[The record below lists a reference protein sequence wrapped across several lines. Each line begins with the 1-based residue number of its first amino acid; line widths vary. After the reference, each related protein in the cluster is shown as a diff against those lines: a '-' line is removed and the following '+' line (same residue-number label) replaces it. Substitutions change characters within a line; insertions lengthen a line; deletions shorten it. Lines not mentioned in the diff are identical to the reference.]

1 MIGGQ
6 LRTNV
11 NVKARLSN
19 TLKSWLPILQS
30 GVMELEETLNNIA
43 EENPYANIQSQITQ
57 SLSSRNYKK
66 SLERNARSGNTERIE
81 SSSIMESS
89 LYDVLEMQIDSKL
102 FPTQMSKNIAL
113 KIIENLNE
121 EGYLDIPVS
130 QLAIELNIDEAEI
143 ERVRRRFAY
152 LEPYGVGA
160 KDVIESFLFQLD
172 NTDLDGDSYELAL
185 KIIRDLRNHS
195 KYKHHKCYTEV
206 MKTIKTFH
214 NPPAIEYGARVAEV
228 IPDIFIFERIKNDS
242 LKNTTYE
249 LEVAINDAYYPKI
262 VVQEDIKSD
271 YKDKES
277 AEFLK
282 GKLKEA
288 KDLVDAL
295 DMRKATILKIAIA
308 LRENQYDFFM
318 GGEIRPMK
326 LKDIAQDLGYAPS
339 TISRAI
345 ANKYLECDRGIFPIK
360 SFFTAAIDGDTSNA
374 SIKDFILNL
383 VKNEDRRK
391 PLSDLKILKSVEEKF
406 SLKMVRRTITKY
418 RQQLNIAS
426 SSERKKLYEMSV

>member
-1 MIGGQ
+1 MSIGGK
-6 LRTNV
+6 LKSNTNA
-11 NVKARLSN
+11 KARLST

-30 GVMELEETLNNIA
+30 GLTELEETLNAIA
-43 EENPYANIQSQITQ
+43 EENPYANVQSQMLH
-57 SLSSRNYKK
+57 SLPSKNHKK
-66 SLERNARSGNTERIE
+66 STHNTLVTHDDFE
-81 SSSIMESS
+81 STHISEKS
-89 LYDVLEMQIDSKL
+89 LYEVLEEQIDSVL
-102 FPTQMSKNIAL
+102 FPTEISRKIAF
-113 KIIENLNE
+113 KIVENLND
-121 EGYLDIPVS
+121 EGFLDV
-130 QLAIELNIDEAEI
+130 AVAEI
-143 ERVRRRFAY
+143 ALELGIEENEVERIRQRFAY

-160 KDVIESFLFQLD
+160 KDITESFLFQLD
-172 NTDLDGDSYELAL
+172 NTELEGQSYELATC
-185 KIIRDLRNHS
+185 IIRDLNRHS
-195 KYKHHKCYTEV
+195 KYKNHPSYNEV
-206 MKTIKTFH
+206 MKAIKTFK
-214 NPPAIEYGARVAEV
+214 NPPAIDFGAREGEV

-242 LKNTTYE
+242 LKNSTYE
-249 LEVAINDAYYPKI
+249 LEVAINDSFYPKI
-262 VVQEDIKSD
+262 LIEEQVKDV
-271 YKDKES
+271 KDKEG

-282 GKLKEA
+282 TKLKEA

-383 VKNEDRRK
+383 VKNEDKKK
-391 PLSDLKILKSVEEKF
+391 PLSDLKILKIVEEKF
-406 SLKMVRRTITKY
+406 DLKMVRRTITKY
-418 RQQLNIAS
+418 RQQLQIAS
-426 SSERKKLYEMSV
+426 SNERKRLYEISV

>member
-1 MIGGQ
+1 MSIGGK
-6 LRTNV
+6 LRGNLQ
-11 NVKARLSN
+11 VKARLST

-30 GVMELEETLNNIA
+30 GVTELEDTLNAIA
-43 EENPYANIQSQITQ
+43 EENPYANVQSQMTQ
-57 SLSSRNYKK
+57 SLNAKYPKRSK
-66 SLERNARSGNTERIE
+66 SQAL
-81 SSSIMESS
+81 SSSNERFEQNHISEQS
-89 LYDVLEMQIDSKL
+89 LYEVLESQIDSKL
-102 FPTQMSKNIAL
+102 FPTSISQSIAFKILENI
-113 KIIENLNE
+113 ND
-121 EGYLDIPVS
+121 EGYLDVAVAELALEMNVS
-130 QLAIELNIDEAEI
+130 EEEF
-143 ERVRRRFAY
+143 ERVRQRFAY

-160 KDVIESFLFQLD
+160 RDVLESFLFQL
-172 NTDLDGDSYELAL
+172 NNSDLEGESYELAL
-185 KIIRDLRNHS
+185 KIIKDLHNHS
-195 KYKHHKCYTEV
+195 KYKNHKDYNAV
-206 MKTIKTFH
+206 MKTIKTFK
-214 NPPAIEYGARVAEV
+214 NPPAIEFSPREAEI
-228 IPDIFIFERIKNDS
+228 IPDIFIFERLKSDS

-262 VVQEDIKSD
+262 VIEENLKL
-271 YKDKES
+271 KDKQG
-277 AEFLK
+277 AEFLRT
-282 GKLKEA
+282 KLKEA

-383 VKNEDRRK
+383 VKNEDRKK
-391 PLSDLKILKSVEEKF
+391 PLSDLKILKIVEEKF
-406 SLKMVRRTITKY
+406 DLKMVRRTITKY

-426 SSERKKLYEMSV
+426 SSERKRLYEMSV

>member
-1 MIGGQ
+1 MSIGGK
-6 LRTNV
+6 LRGNLQ
-11 NVKARLSN
+11 VKARLST

-30 GVMELEETLNNIA
+30 GVTELEDTLNAIA
-43 EENPYANIQSQITQ
+43 EENPYANVQSQMTQ
-57 SLSSRNYKK
+57 SLNAK
-66 SLERNARSGNTERIE
+66 SPKRSKSQAL
-81 SSSIMESS
+81 SSSNEQFEQNHISEQS
-89 LYDVLEMQIDSKL
+89 LYEVLESQIDSKL
-102 FPTQMSKNIAL
+102 FPTSISQSIAFKILENI
-113 KIIENLNE
+113 ND
-121 EGYLDIPVS
+121 EGYLDVAVAELALEMNVS
-130 QLAIELNIDEAEI
+130 EEEF
-143 ERVRRRFAY
+143 ERVRQRFAY

-160 KDVIESFLFQLD
+160 RDVLESFLFQL
-172 NTDLDGDSYELAL
+172 NNSDLEGESYELAL
-185 KIIRDLRNHS
+185 KIIKDLHNHS
-195 KYKHHKCYTEV
+195 KYKNHKDYNAV
-206 MKTIKTFH
+206 MKTIKTFK
-214 NPPAIEYGARVAEV
+214 NPPAIEFSPREAEI
-228 IPDIFIFERIKNDS
+228 IPDIFIFERLKSDS

-262 VVQEDIKSD
+262 VIEENLKL
-271 YKDKES
+271 KDKQG
-277 AEFLK
+277 AEFLRT
-282 GKLKEA
+282 KLKEA

-383 VKNEDRRK
+383 VKNEDRKK
-391 PLSDLKILKSVEEKF
+391 PLSDLKILKIVEEKF
-406 SLKMVRRTITKY
+406 DLKMVRRTITKY

-426 SSERKKLYEMSV
+426 SSERKRLYEMSV

>member
-1 MIGGQ
+1 MSVGGK
-6 LRTNV
+6 LRSNLNIKT
-11 NVKARLSN
+11 RLST

-30 GVMELEETLNNIA
+30 GVMELEETLNAIV
-43 EENPYANIQSQITQ
+43 EENPYASVQSQMTQ
-57 SLSSRNYKK
+57 SLQSKSYKK
-66 SLERNARSGNTERIE
+66 SHLSSNTSNDRFE
-81 SSSIMESS
+81 SIHISQQS
-89 LYDVLEMQIDSKL
+89 LYEVLEEQIDSTL
-102 FPTQMSKNIAL
+102 FPTEISRTIAL
-113 KIIENLNE
+113 KIVENLND
-121 EGYLDIPVS
+121 EGYLDTAVGEI
-130 QLAIELNIDEAEI
+130 ACELGLNEEDV
-143 ERVRRRFAY
+143 ERVRQRFAY

-160 KDVIESFLFQLD
+160 KDVIESFLFQLS
-172 NTDLDGDSYELAL
+172 NTELEGESYDLAACV
-185 KIIRDLRNHS
+185 IRDLQNHS
-195 KYKHHKCYTEV
+195 KYKNHAAYNEV
-206 MKTIKTFH
+206 MKIIKSFR
-214 NPPAIEYGARVAEV
+214 NPPAIEFGAKEAEV
-228 IPDIFIFERIKNDS
+228 IPDIFIFERVKTDA

-249 LEVAINDAYYPKI
+249 LEVSINDVYYPKI
-262 VVQEDIKSD
+262 LIEEKIKGIEAH
-271 YKDKES
+271 KES

-282 GKLKEA
+282 TKLKEA

-326 LKDIAQDLGYAPS
+326 LKDIAQDLGHAPS

-383 VKNEDRRK
+383 IKNEDRKK
-391 PLSDLKILKSVEEKF
+391 PLSDLKILKSVEQKF
-406 SLKMVRRTITKY
+406 ALKMVRRTITKY

>member
-1 MIGGQ
+1 MSIGGK
-6 LRTNV
+6 LKSNI
-11 NVKARLSN
+11 NVKARLST

-30 GVMELEETLNNIA
+30 GLTELEETLNAIA
-43 EENPYANIQSQITQ
+43 EENPYANVQSQMLH
-57 SLSSRNYKK
+57 SLPNKNHKK
-66 SLERNARSGNTERIE
+66 STHNTLVTHDGFE
-81 SSSIMESS
+81 STYISEKS
-89 LYDVLEMQIDSKL
+89 LYEVLEEQIDSTL
-102 FPTQMSKNIAL
+102 FPTDISRKIAF
-113 KIIENLNE
+113 KIVENLND
-121 EGYLDIPVS
+121 EGFLDV
-130 QLAIELNIDEAEI
+130 AVAEI
-143 ERVRRRFAY
+143 ALELGIEENEVERIRQRFAY

-160 KDVIESFLFQLD
+160 KDITESFLFQLD
-172 NTDLDGDSYELAL
+172 NTELEGQSYELATC
-185 KIIRDLRNHS
+185 IIRDLNRHS
-195 KYKHHKCYTEV
+195 KYKNHPSYNEV
-206 MKTIKTFH
+206 MKAIKTFK
-214 NPPAIEYGARVAEV
+214 NPPAIDFGAREGEV

-242 LKNTTYE
+242 LKNSTYE
-249 LEVAINDAYYPKI
+249 LEVAINDSFYPKI
-262 VVQEDIKSD
+262 LIEEQVKDV
-271 YKDKES
+271 KDKEG

-282 GKLKEA
+282 TKLKEA

-383 VKNEDRRK
+383 VKNEDKKK
-391 PLSDLKILKSVEEKF
+391 PLSDLKILKIVEEKF
-406 SLKMVRRTITKY
+406 DLKMVRRTITKY
-418 RQQLNIAS
+418 RQQLQIAS
-426 SSERKKLYEMSV
+426 SNERKRLYEISV

>member
-1 MIGGQ
+1 MSVGGK
-6 LRTNV
+6 LRANL
-11 NVKARLSN
+11 NVKARLST

-30 GVMELEETLNNIA
+30 GVMELEETLNCIA
-43 EENPYANIQSQITQ
+43 EENPCAQIQSQMTQ
-57 SLSSRNYKK
+57 SLHEKNPKK
-66 SLERNARSGNTERIE
+66 TARTGLNTQNERFE
-81 SSSIMESS
+81 SVHFAEQS
-89 LYDVLEMQIDSKL
+89 LYDVLLEQIDSKL
-102 FPTQMSKNIAL
+102 FPTKLSREIAL
-113 KIIENLNE
+113 KIIENLSD
-121 EGYLDIPVS
+121 EGYFDIATNELASELHVS
-130 QLAIELNIDEAEI
+130 EEEI
-143 ERVRRRFAY
+143 ERVRQRFAY
-152 LEPYGVGA
+152 LEPHGVGA

-172 NTDLDGDSYELAL
+172 QSELEGEYYELAARV
-185 KIIRDLRNHS
+185 IRDLHNHG
-195 KYKHHKCYTEV
+195 KYKQHKGYHEV
-206 MKTIKTFH
+206 MKTIKSFK
-214 NPPAIEYGARVAEV
+214 NPPAIEFGAREPEV
-228 IPDIFIFERIKNDS
+228 IPDIFIFERAKSDS

-249 LEVAINDAYYPKI
+249 LEVAINDSYYPKI
-262 VVQEDIKSD
+262 IIEENIKSE
-271 YKDKES
+271 KEG

-282 GKLKEA
+282 TKLKEA

-383 VKNEDRRK
+383 VKNEDRKK
-391 PLSDLKILKSVEEKF
+391 PLSDVKILKMVEERF

-426 SSERKKLYEMSV
+426 SSERKRLYEMSI